1 MRRNMQI
8 VSMRSQKGI
17 TLVLISMVLL
27 ILLGIAA
34 FGIDLNHQILN
45 KTRLQNSVDA
55 AALAAAVVADET
67 SSVDDAEAAAKS
79 YLTGFSANSGNSEL
93 VFTDSNTSV
102 TFSTDM
108 QTFVSSGAFSPP
120 TSGEY
125 DIYVRVAVSD
135 MDLGRFLSAVFGIDK
150 QVSASA
156 VAGRSAGINYT
167 CNISPIAMCADTS
180 SPETTWGYV
189 PQPGYNPSVDR
200 VSSTLYQLKPADHQ
214 SGGIGP
220 GNFHLLDLGV
230 SGKNAIRD
238 AFAGATNN
246 CITVGGTIDTETGKG
261 TGPVAQGINT
271 RFGQFNGPT
280 QEGGAVKSDKYTEEP
295 SPLLDSET
303 YQNSNFYYADYVS
316 ALANCSSGG
325 TCNNAYYDED
335 GSSGRRIL
343 RIPIIN
349 CDETTGGKQTVQVLG
364 LGCFFLLQEVKQKG
378 NESEIFGQFL
388 EDCVINNGSTGTEPS
403 DKGLYKIQLYKD
415 PFSGAS

>member
-1 MRRNMQI
+1 MRRKMQTAT
-8 VSMRSQKGI
+8 RRTQKGI
-17 TLVLISMVLL
+17 TLVLISLVLL
-27 ILLGIAA
+27 ILLGVAA

-67 SSVDDAEAAAKS
+67 SNVSEAETAAKT
-79 YLTGFSANSGNSEL
+79 YLAGFSTSSGNSEL
-93 VFTDSNTSV
+93 TFTDENTSV

-108 QTFVSSGAFSPP
+108 ESFVSAGAFTPP
-120 TSGEY
+120 VSGEY
-125 DIYVRVAVSD
+125 DIYVRVAVSNLE
-135 MDLGRFLSAVFGIDK
+135 LGRFLSAIFGIDK

-180 SPETTWGYV
+180 SPETSWGYV

-200 VSSTLYQLKPADHQ
+200 IASTLYQLKPADNQ
-214 SGGIGP
+214 SSDIGP

-230 SGKNAIRD
+230 SGKNAVRD

-246 CITVGGTIDTETGKG
+246 CITIGGTVDTETGKG

-271 RFGQFNGPT
+271 RFGKFNGPT
-280 QEGGAVKSDKYTEEP
+280 EEGGAVKSDKYVEEP
-295 SPLLDSET
+295 SPLLESDT
-303 YQNSNFYYADYVS
+303 YQSSNFYYADYVS
-316 ALANCSSGG
+316 AIESCSSGG
-325 TCNNAYYDED
+325 TCNSNYYDAD

-343 RIPIIN
+343 RVPIIN
-349 CDETTGGKQTVQVLG
+349 CDSTTSGKQTVQVLG

-378 NESEIFGQFL
+378 NESEIYGQFL
-388 EDCVINNGSTGTEPS
+388 EDCVINNGSTGTDPS

-415 PFSGAS
+415 PLSEAS